1 MLKRVSET
9 TQNDA
14 KEQKRGFLSMSLGT
28 LGASLLW
35 NKLVGKE
42 IVKAGC
48 ENKKGK
54 EIIRAGYVSKLDF

>member
-42 IVKAGC
+42 IVKAGY

-54 EIIRAGYVSKLDF
+54 EIIRVVYVSKLDF

>member
-1 MLKRVSET
+1 MLKWVSET

-14 KEQKRGFLSMSLGT
+14 KEQKRGSLSMSLGT

-42 IVKAGC
+42 IVKAGY

>member
-9 TQNDA
+9 TQNGA

-35 NKLVGKE
+35 NKLVCKE
-42 IVKAGC
+42 IVKAGY